1 MPVHPRKGVLRPSVP
16 PPGLRP
22 TLPRGE
28 RAVTVCIEA
37 ICNLGPDR
45 PACVV
50 AACNRMITIGGLRH
64 EPQQRKAVELGSTPI
79 APFPGTC
86 SCMQRS
92 RQEPSIG

>member
-64 EPQQRKAVELGSTPI
+64 EPQQRKAVELGSTM
-79 APFPGTC
+79 ALGVTAAC
-86 SCMQRS
+86 SCMSPGKGQS
-92 RQEPSIG
+92 AIG